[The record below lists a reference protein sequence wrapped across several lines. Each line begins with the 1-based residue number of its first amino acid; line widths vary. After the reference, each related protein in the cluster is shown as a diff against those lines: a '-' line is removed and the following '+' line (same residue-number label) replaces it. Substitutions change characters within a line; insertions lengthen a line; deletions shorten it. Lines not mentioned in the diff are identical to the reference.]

1 MDHQSA
7 KELFSQFLDGELPSE
22 QVKELEAHLDQCDT
36 CRTELEALKKTL
48 SSLAGLAPVPPP
60 QDFGRKVQQRI
71 KRRSRGRFFPDEHW
85 IQRVPWEWISFV
97 IIMLMLVM
105 YYMLIQAQVNVKP
118 EAPASMPA
126 SQPTSQP
133 ASQPAE
139 PATQPV
145 EKTPRTDG
153 AHGPQ

>member
-7 KELFSQFLDGELPSE
+7 KELFSQFLDGELPSD
-22 QVKELEAHLDQCDT
+22 QVKELEAHLEQCDT
-36 CRTELEALKKTL
+36 CRAELEALKKTL

-105 YYMLIQAQVNVKP
+105 YYMLIQAQAPQVKP
-118 EAPASMPA
+118 EQAPTSQPSSQPTSAPA
-126 SQPTSQP
+126 SQP
-133 ASQPAE
+133 
-139 PATQPV
+139 V
-145 EKTPRTDG
+145 DG
-153 AHGPQ
+153 E